1 MDTAGA
7 ASESRLYVVER
18 RLTTIKA
25 GGVASAQNHAS
36 LTPVSLMSL
45 TAPLQRHHQQ
55 CDALFARAEHAAEQ
69 GDWNACATAF
79 EDFAAQMERHFGT
92 EEEILFPAFE
102 TATGVHSGPTQMMRM
117 EHGQMRGL
125 IGQMRAALAA
135 RDKEGFGGG
144 AETLLI
150 LMQQHNIK
158 EENILYP
165 LCDRALD
172 EAIGQSIGQ
181 SVHVGGA

>member
-1 MDTAGA
+1 M
-7 ASESRLYVVER
+7 
-18 RLTTIKA
+18 IKA
-25 GGVASAQNHAS
+25 GGVAGAQNRAS
-36 LTPVSLMSL
+36 LKLVPLMSL

-55 CDALFARAEHAAEQ
+55 CDTLFARAEHAAEQ
-69 GDWNACATAF
+69 GDWTACAAAF
-79 EDFAAQMERHFGT
+79 EDFAAQIERHFGT
-92 EEEILFPAFE
+92 EEDVLFPAFE
-102 TATGVHSGPTQMMRM
+102 TATGMRNGPTQMMRM

-125 IGQMRAALAA
+125 IGQMRATLAA
-135 RDKEGFGGG
+135 RDAEGFGGG

-172 EAIGQSIGQ
+172 EAIGQS
-181 SVHVGGA
+181 VRERVGDA